1 MKTAA
6 KQLAVAENQAVH
18 PLPAGN
24 NRRLKVVKVLDEV
37 YQSNHN
43 NAVSTVQFGNHMLKE
58 ETSEN
63 RRSIKSKTLAGRKQQ
78 DEVRAV
84 LASVNNYQ
92 ERSAAST
99 IGIDDKGIT
108 QQESSS
114 QAYQH

>member
-1 MKTAA
+1 
-6 KQLAVAENQAVH
+6 
-18 PLPAGN
+18 
-24 NRRLKVVKVLDEV
+24 
-37 YQSNHN
+37 
-43 NAVSTVQFGNHMLKE
+43 MLKE

-99 IGIDDKGIT
+99 IGLHEDRGSS
-108 QQESSS
+108 QQEDSS
-114 QAYQH
+114 QAYQHHQVINHAVVD